1 MTTASAQ
8 PPSSRQQ
15 RSIATTLVLVAL
27 VVGYTLL
34 QPRLEEW
41 SGTDLPSL
49 VESPV
54 AERDN
59 ESPVSSGN
67 IRSTPEVDPSDET
80 AGEDRGEPAEVSFPP
95 MEAGGTSSWPSGQQS
110 GSQTSTETPTSR
122 NSEQTRRLGELRDI
136 GGKVF
141 KSTAGLYYRPGS
153 QEGHRINHIL
163 RHHEDDLDRPV
174 HGVFDG
180 DRNEVFAVIDE
191 AYLYTFDHGPPRVT
205 TEKED
210 GRTIYR
216 VDLERRI
223 GYVGGQSGRRQGH
236 PPARHV
242 QLILDGAN
250 VITAYPVRFGRQRD

>member
-1 MTTASAQ
+1 MNTASP
-8 PPSSRQQ
+8 PPSSSRRP
-15 RSIATTLVLVAL
+15 RSFATTLIVVAL
-27 VVGYTLL
+27 LVGYTLL

-41 SGTDLPSL
+41 FGTELPSL
-49 VESPV
+49 AESPAV
-54 AERDN
+54 ETNEPQAPSIDVRTTPEAEASR
-59 ESPVSSGN
+59 ESSGPAREKPAAAASITAPPKRN
-67 IRSTPEVDPSDET
+67 QSPRSTQ
-80 AGEDRGEPAEVSFPP
+80 GR
-95 MEAGGTSSWPSGQQS
+95 
-110 GSQTSTETPTSR
+110 SQTFDKPTTAS
-122 NSEQTRRLGELRDI
+122 NLEKTSRLGELRDL

-163 RHHEDDLDRPV
+163 RHHEDDPDRPV

-223 GYVGGQSGRRQGH
+223 GYVGGQSGKRQGH